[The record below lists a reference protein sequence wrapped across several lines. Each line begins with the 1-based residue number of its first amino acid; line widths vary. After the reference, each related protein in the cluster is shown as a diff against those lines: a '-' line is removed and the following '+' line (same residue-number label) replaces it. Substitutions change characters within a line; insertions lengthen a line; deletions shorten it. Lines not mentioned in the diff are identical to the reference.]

1 MLVCPDRQT
10 VRITISIIPYG
21 YMASKDVSG
30 LVSQICTTHLDNKAY
45 NAEFGSHNQK
55 EYSTAQRQSVYSLL
69 GQISCQSIS
78 LRDSAMDR
86 VEATAQHG
94 FSLKVT
100 STRNLAIANRLHV
113 SCAHNMSRASIV
125 NP

>member
-1 MLVCPDRQT
+1 
-10 VRITISIIPYG
+10 
-21 YMASKDVSG
+21 MASKDVSS
-30 LVSQICTTHLDNKAY
+30 LVSQICTTHLDNK

-86 VEATAQHG
+86 VEATAQHS